1 MGARGQLYE
10 LDAENALGRRRVR
23 ALARKGLAW
32 SVQREVCSA
41 IMDQHRESL
50 LTLFLS
56 GRLTSI
62 ELLRVAFAARH
73 RLVLM
78 QREVGN
84 VFLDQ
89 AEAEELMRLALV
101 EGLVAR
107 SDGLL
112 KTAAEISAN
121 TSADDTME
129 EDQAALRRAT
139 KLAATLNTTAMKLA
153 VATVELAVAPPLTFG
168 AVGCLPVAVQGRAAV
183 LQRALDILV
192 RVRAEL
198 GLAQ

>member
-1 MGARGQLYE
+1 MSKLLKQQTPKPAAHGPARRKPQYPAILPRRRSMGARGQLYE

-78 QREVGN
+78 QRVVGI

-89 AEAEELMRLALV
+89 AEAEDLMRLALV

-112 KTAAEISAN
+112 KTAERSPQ
-121 TSADDTME
+121 T
-129 EDQAALRRAT
+129 RRRMT
-139 KLAATLNTTAMKLA
+139 RWRRTRR
-153 VATVELAVAPPLTFG
+153 PCG
-168 AVGCLPVAVQGRAAV
+168 GR
-183 LQRALDILV
+183 RSWP
-192 RVRAEL
+192 RH
-198 GLAQ
+198 